1 VLIVR
6 LGKVWEDARSIA
18 LLLIMLFLAVSIS
31 ADDLFVNMESTAG
44 GGLLLLCGYIFSAVV
59 LEAFLFG
66 AKIRIGAPYRVPFYL
81 LLALFYV
88 APWWCSPELHPRSA
102 VALEWTIFLFPV
114 AAAVLILGFFPAI
127 RRGPQYVANN
137 GTPWRWPL
145 FPWTAVGV
153 IVAAVAMRTFV
164 LCMTFGPSGP
174 I

>member
-1 VLIVR
+1 
-6 LGKVWEDARSIA
+6 
-18 LLLIMLFLAVSIS
+18 MLFLAVSIS
-31 ADDLFVNMESTAG
+31 ADDLFVTME
-44 GGLLLLCGYIFSAVV
+44 
-59 LEAFLFG
+59 
-66 AKIRIGAPYRVPFYL
+66 
-81 LLALFYV
+81 
-88 APWWCSPELHPRSA
+88 
-102 VALEWTIFLFPV
+102 
-114 AAAVLILGFFPAI
+114 LILGFFPAI